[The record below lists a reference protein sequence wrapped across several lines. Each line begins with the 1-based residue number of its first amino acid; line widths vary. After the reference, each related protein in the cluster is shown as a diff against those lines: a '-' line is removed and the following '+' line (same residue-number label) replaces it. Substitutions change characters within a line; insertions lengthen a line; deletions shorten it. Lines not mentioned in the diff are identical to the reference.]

1 MIFDSLHLKNFK
13 SHKDTKIDFN
23 PGISLIVGENGA
35 GKSTI
40 LEAISFALFKQ
51 HNSKTI
57 KDLMRNSK
65 GNATSTMS
73 VSLEFTSNGNHYK
86 VERSHTKSSS
96 KAVLY
101 QKFYNKADGDYQ
113 YQIMC
118 ENDKN
123 VNSEIKSILQ
133 IDSDLFLNAIYIR
146 QGEIAELV
154 SKSPAEKKKLIAKL
168 LGIDSLEKA
177 WENIK
182 PLINDYENKE
192 AELKGRLV
200 NKDNVDV
207 QIKDNQLAYTNL
219 KNEKLAI
226 DGKIKQVKIN
236 KDELSK
242 QKQSLDV
249 NRLEYTNLKNRI
261 DNEQDEVKRLKH
273 EKSELQ
279 FKLDEINTSEKE
291 MNRLEKYVR
300 KLPVYLHFEE
310 CSKKILELN
319 KEKETFEKDLKTV
332 KNHQEIL
339 NRYKPSYDEH
349 NKLGDVLEKLFEDK
363 AKADSQFE
371 LLNKIIL
378 DNKNLKNEIDEDSEK
393 LDSFNKELVETIE
406 KETNYRDIDNKSP
419 DEVADILNKI
429 IIDSEET
436 ISNIDNDIK
445 DKTNEIATSKETIKS
460 CKKPLNDLK
469 NIGNKCPICQSD
481 ISNQKKLDLERGYK
495 EKIVSSRNKID
506 KDEKD
511 IAILKDKRDIVKS
524 KKDTFNN
531 LSKDLAANK
540 YLIDRLVKNNKK
552 YEENRNEIEDK
563 KHTKDNLLKIN
574 SEIEE
579 TRSKRKQSKEGYDK
593 YVGAKKTIN
602 DYSSEIDIKNRI
614 NQNRDEFDHTVRLI
628 QIDINKDTHLS
639 AEISEQEL
647 KDRIEDLKR
656 KETKFNQLKGFV
668 KVKSSYES
676 QISSKKESLKFKE
689 SNLEKLLK
697 DIKTVS
703 YDEEKY
709 NTVVSNLTIVEDKLT
724 NLNKDSSKYEG
735 QIKIIKS
742 NLDNLIKEQK
752 EYTSLLKDYEDIQT
766 FIKYLVE
773 IRSLFS
779 KDGIQEDL
787 RKLSRPTIQKYTK
800 EFFEEFNFD
809 YSDLILDDD
818 FNVSLYGPEGESSLD
833 MVSGG
838 ERIAIALAL
847 RLGITK
853 SMSNG
858 IMETI
863 LLDEPTIHLDS
874 YRRHE
879 LIDLLRKMSSLPQMI
894 IVTHDEEL
902 ESAADTIIKI
912 KKELGVS
919 RVAEED

>member
-13 SHKDTKIDFN
+13 SHADTKIDFN

-57 KDLMRNSK
+57 KDLVRNSK
-65 GNATSTMS
+65 GNASATMN

-101 QKFYNKADGDYQ
+101 QKFYNKSTKDYQ

-207 QIKDNQLAYTNL
+207 QIKDNKLAYTNL
-219 KNEKLAI
+219 KNEKLEI

-236 KDELSK
+236 KDELAK
-242 QKQSLDV
+242 QKQVLDV
-249 NRLEYTNLKNRI
+249 NRLEYTNIKNRI
-261 DNEQDEVKRLKH
+261 DNESNDVKRLKH

-291 MNRLEKYVR
+291 MKRLEKYVR

-310 CSKKILELN
+310 CSRKILELN
-319 KEKETFEKDLKTV
+319 KEKEDFEKDLKMV

-339 NRYKPSYDEH
+339 NKYKPSYEKYNKFGDE
-349 NKLGDVLEKLFEDK
+349 LEKLFEEK

-371 LLNKIIL
+371 LLNKIIF
-378 DNKNLKNEIDEDSEK
+378 DNNELKKEIKEDTAS
-393 LDSFNKELVETIE
+393 LDSFNRKLVSTIE
-406 KETNYRDIDNKSP
+406 NETEYTDVDNKSP
-419 DEVADILNKI
+419 DEITKILNKI
-429 IIDSEET
+429 ISDLEKSLV
-436 ISNIDNDIK
+436 NIDEEVKN
-445 DKTNEIATSKETIKS
+445 KTNEIATSKEAINS
-460 CKKPLNDLK
+460 CEKPLNDLK

-481 ISNQKKLDLERGYK
+481 ISNQKKLDLEREYK
-495 EKIVSSRNKID
+495 EKIISSRNKIN

-511 IAILKDKRDIVKS
+511 IAILKDKKDIVKS
-524 KKDTFNN
+524 KKDTFND
-531 LSKDLAANK
+531 LSNELAANK
-540 YLIDRLVKNNKK
+540 YLIDRLIKNSKK
-552 YEENRNEIEDK
+552 YEENSHEIEAK

-574 SEIEE
+574 SDIEDV
-579 TRSKRKQSKEGYDK
+579 RLKRKESKEGYDQ
-593 YVGAKKTIN
+593 YVGAKKTI
-602 DYSSEIDIKNRI
+602 DTYSSENDIKNKI

-628 QIDINKDTHLS
+628 QIDINKDAHLS
-639 AEISEQEL
+639 ADISEQEL
-647 KDRIEDLKR
+647 RDRIEDLKR
-656 KETKFNQLKGFV
+656 KETKFNQLKGFI

-689 SNLEKLLK
+689 ANLEKLSK
-697 DIKTVS
+697 DIKNIS

-709 NTVVSNLTIVEDKLT
+709 NTVVSNLTIIEDKLT

-735 QIKIIKS
+735 QIKVIKS
-742 NLDNLIKEQK
+742 NLDNLIKEQN
-752 EYTSLLKDYEDIQT
+752 EYTSLLKDYNDVQT
-766 FIKYLVE
+766 FISYLVE

-919 RVAEED
+919 RLVKDD